1 MGRPPRI
8 TRQQILEAARAAFAD
23 RGFASTTLADI
34 AAPIGVTPAAI
45 LRHFSS
51 KQDLF
56 AAAMS
61 ERGIAIPEF
70 LDEIAAA
77 DASAD
82 PRVVLRRFAEQF
94 VPFVAAVIRPA
105 IAVQMH
111 MAARQTTVV
120 VPFDT
125 EDEET
130 PPRRGLRVLSE
141 YFQRAMNAGVV
152 RRGDPRA
159 LALLFAG
166 QLQSYVF
173 IHFVLNIT
181 PVFPLDKYV
190 DALLDLWSEGA
201 IVPILGGTRARKT
214 LDSQEARSTAR
225 DRRSGRSGTAVLARA
240 EKTEAADSR
249 GNDRGPDGQ
258 RRVARRRPR
267 RPRSHR

>member
-8 TRQQILEAARAAFAD
+8 HRQQILEAARVAFTD

-34 AAPIGVTPAAI
+34 ARPIGVTPAAI
-45 LRHFSS
+45 LRHFTS
-51 KQDLF
+51 KQELF
-56 AAAMS
+56 AASMS
-61 ERGIAIPEF
+61 GRDVKIPEF
-70 LDEIAAA
+70 LDELATA
-77 DASAD
+77 DTATD

-111 MAARQTTVV
+111 MASRQTTVV

-141 YFQRAMNAGVV
+141 YFQRAMDAGVV

-159 LALLFAG
+159 MALLFAG

-181 PVFPLDKYV
+181 PVYPLDKYV
-190 DALLDLWSEGA
+190 DALLDLWVEGA
-201 IVPILGGTRARKT
+201 IVRGGTRARKT
-214 LDSQEARSTAR
+214 PDSQEARPTAR
-225 DRRSGRSGTAVLARA
+225 DRRPRRGGTGVLARA
-240 EKTEAADSR
+240 EKAEAAGSR
-249 GNDRGPDGQ
+249 RNDRGANGQ
-258 RRVARRRPR
+258 RRVARGRTRRTRPR
-267 RPRSHR
+267 R